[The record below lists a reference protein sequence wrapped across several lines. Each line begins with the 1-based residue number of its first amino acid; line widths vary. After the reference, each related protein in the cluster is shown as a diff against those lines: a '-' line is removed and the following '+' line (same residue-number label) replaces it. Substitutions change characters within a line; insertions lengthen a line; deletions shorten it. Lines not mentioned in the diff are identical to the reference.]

1 SFPPAFSSILKQ
13 KSFYSEKT
21 ILFTFIMSYFSQK
34 ISEKNRFRKWKL
46 DIKAWGI
53 DGRYFNIE
61 IQTAN
66 QKGFNNRILYYWSG
80 MYHDQLEQGQE
91 YEALFPVISIVVARF
106 NLFPTIPRMHNI
118 FTLTAEGQPDCVFS
132 DLIQIHTIEL
142 TTEKISR
149 LPELHDE
156 LKNWLDFLSNGHKKS
171 QEEMTMLTKN
181 NSGIAIAAE
190 RYQRLCQNNEL
201 REMAI
206 AHEKAERDRKGQL
219 SFAREQGLE
228 QGREEGLEQGL
239 EQGREEGEFLSLRK
253 TISNILTHRFP
264 EADTSQISSL
274 LQQIQNKQTLDSL
287 VLKAME
293 SASVE
298 DFLSVLQDI

>member
-1 SFPPAFSSILKQ
+1 
-13 KSFYSEKT
+13 
-21 ILFTFIMSYFSQK
+21 
-34 ISEKNRFRKWKL
+34 
-46 DIKAWGI
+46 
-53 DGRYFNIE
+53 
-61 IQTAN
+61 
-66 QKGFNNRILYYWSG
+66 

-132 DLIQIHTIEL
+132 DQIQIHTIEL
-142 TTEKISR
+142 TSEKISR
-149 LPELHDE
+149 MPELHDE
-156 LKNWLDFLSNGHKKS
+156 LKNWFNFLSNGHKKS
-171 QEEMTMLTKN
+171 QEEMTILTQN
-181 NSGIAIAAE
+181 NSGIAVAAE

-228 QGREEGLEQGL
+228 QGL

-264 EADTSQISSL
+264 KADVSQISSL
-274 LQQIQNKQTLDSL
+274 LLQIQNKQTLDSL
-287 VLKAME
+287 ILKAME
-293 SASVE
+293 SVSVE
-298 DFLSVLQDI
+298 DFLSVLQEIR